1 MVVKACPHKRIVKK
15 RLAKVHRFH
24 SDRYGRLSQSWRKS
38 RGIDNK
44 MRRRISGTIRM
55 PVIGHGSDK
64 KTRYLLPCGMKKF
77 LIRNLADLEILLMNN
92 RRYAG
97 EISHSISAKT
107 RVAIIERAK
116 ELNVRLLNDDAR
128 VKKEEHN

>member
-1 MVVKACPHKRIVKK
+1 MVVKSLSHKKVLKKRI
-15 RLAKVHRFH
+15 AKVHRFH
-24 SDRYGRLSQSWRKS
+24 SDRYGSFSQSWRKS

-55 PVIGHGSDK
+55 PTIGYGSDK
-64 KTRYLLPCGMKKF
+64 KTRFLLPCGMKKF
-77 LIRNLADLEILLMNN
+77 IVKSIADLEMLLMNN
-92 RRYAG
+92 RKYAG
-97 EISHSISAKT
+97 EIAHAVSAKT
-107 RVAIIERAK
+107 RVAILERAK

>member
-1 MVVKACPHKRIVKK
+1 MVVKASSHKRIVKK
-15 RLAKVHRFH
+15 RIAKVHRFH

-55 PVIGHGSDK
+55 PVIGYGSDK

-77 LIRNLADLEILLMNN
+77 LIRNLSDLEILLMNN
-92 RRYAG
+92 RKYAG
-97 EISHSISAKT
+97 EIAHSISAQT
-107 RVAIIERAK
+107 RLTIIQRAK

>member
-1 MVVKACPHKRIVKK
+1 MVVKALAHKKILKKRI
-15 RLAKVHRFH
+15 AKVHRFH
-24 SDRYGRLSQSWRKS
+24 SDRYGRVSASWRKS

-55 PVIGHGSDK
+55 PTIGYGSDK
-64 KTRYLLPCGMKKF
+64 KTRYLLPGGMKKF
-77 LIRNLADLEILLMNN
+77 LIRNIGDLEILLMNN
-92 RRYAG
+92 RKYAG
-97 EISHSISAKT
+97 EIAHSISAKT

>member
-1 MVVKACPHKRIVKK
+1 MVVKALSHKNILKKRI
-15 RLAKVHRFH
+15 AKVHRFH

-55 PVIGHGSDK
+55 PTIGYGSDK
-64 KTRYLLPCGMKKF
+64 KTRFLLPCGMKKF
-77 LIRNLADLEILLMNN
+77 IIKSIADLEMLLMNN
-92 RRYAG
+92 RKYAA
-97 EISHSISAKT
+97 EIAHAVSAKT